1 MDALSTTQL
10 VLIGLIF
17 VWSGIVRSGLGFGGA
32 VLSLPFFLLVADDP
46 LLFLPPIAIH
56 LLVFSGWITWQ
67 SHRKNQQAR
76 REQAQAQTSAQANGQ
91 TNEQT
96 TTATPTQTASN
107 VDWGFLKRALK
118 IMIVPKIIGVIG
130 LLTIEPR
137 LMTVIIFGIVL
148 VYAIG
153 YVINRPVRSQHPW
166 VERGLLMLGGYVS
179 GTSLTG
185 APLIISIF
193 ARHVAKHQLR
203 DTLFVLWFILVTIKM
218 ISFLVAGVDLQLKAQ
233 LWAFPCALVGHLI
246 GQRLHQRLVAAETP
260 QFFRLL
266 GLALIV
272 ISLVGLSGTI

>member
-67 SHRKNQQAR
+67 GYRKSQQAR
-76 REQAQAQTSAQANGQ
+76 REQGAPASSST
-91 TNEQT
+91 
-96 TTATPTQTASN
+96 SN

-137 LMTVIIFGIVL
+137 LMTIVIFGIVL

-153 YVINRPVRSQHPW
+153 YVINRPVRSQRPW

-218 ISFLVAGVDLQLKAQ
+218 ISFLLAGVDLQLKAQ

-272 ISLVGLSGTI
+272 ISLIGLSGTI

>member
-56 LLVFSGWITWQ
+56 LLLFSGWITWQ
-67 SHRKNQQAR
+67 GHRRTQRAR
-76 REQAQAQTSAQANGQ
+76 RDRAGNGTAVETGQASQATG
-91 TNEQT
+91 
-96 TTATPTQTASN
+96 N

-118 IMIVPKIIGVIG
+118 IMIVPKLIGVIG

-148 VYAIG
+148 VYAVG

>member
-67 SHRKNQQAR
+67 GHRRAQQAR
-76 REQAQAQTSAQANGQ
+76 REHASKTANGIETGQ
-91 TNEQT
+91 VPQVT
-96 TTATPTQTASN
+96 SN

-137 LMTVIIFGIVL
+137 LMTVIIFSIVL

-218 ISFLVAGVDLQLKAQ
+218 ISFVAAGVDLQLKAQ

>member
-67 SHRKNQQAR
+67 GYRRSQRARKEHGLVNSP
-76 REQAQAQTSAQANGQ
+76 SAG
-91 TNEQT
+91 
-96 TTATPTQTASN
+96 N

-137 LMTVIIFGIVL
+137 LMTIIIFGIVL

-166 VERGLLMLGGYVS
+166 VERGLLVLGGYVS

-218 ISFLVAGVDLQLKAQ
+218 VSFLLAGVDLQLKAQ

-246 GQRLHQRLVAAETP
+246 GQRLHQRLVLAETP

-266 GLALIV
+266 GSALIV
-272 ISLVGLSGTI
+272 ISLIGLSGTI

>member
-1 MDALSTTQL
+1 LDALSTTQL

-32 VLSLPFFLLVADDP
+32 VLSLPFFLLVVDDP

-67 SHRKNQQAR
+67 GHRRALQAR
-76 REQAQAQTSAQANGQ
+76 QQRPDAADPL
-91 TNEQT
+91 
-96 TTATPTQTASN
+96 TAGN

-118 IMIVPKIIGVIG
+118 IMIVPKLIGVIG

-148 VYAIG
+148 VYAVG

-218 ISFLVAGVDLQLKAQ
+218 ASFLVAGVDLQLKAQ

-246 GQRLHQRLVAAETP
+246 GQRLHRRLVAAETP

-266 GLALIV
+266 GAALIV

>member
-67 SHRKNQQAR
+67 GHRRAQQAR
-76 REQAQAQTSAQANGQ
+76 HEQASAINAAGLETNQVQQASQA
-91 TNEQT
+91 
-96 TTATPTQTASN
+96 ASN
-107 VDWGFLKRALK
+107 VDWSFLKRALK

-218 ISFLVAGVDLQLKAQ
+218 VSFLAAGVDLQLKAQ

>member
-130 LLTIEPR
+130 LLTIE
-137 LMTVIIFGIVL
+137 
-148 VYAIG
+148 
-153 YVINRPVRSQHPW
+153 
-166 VERGLLMLGGYVS
+166 
-179 GTSLTG
+179 
-185 APLIISIF
+185 
-193 ARHVAKHQLR
+193 
-203 DTLFVLWFILVTIKM
+203 
-218 ISFLVAGVDLQLKAQ
+218 
-233 LWAFPCALVGHLI
+233 
-246 GQRLHQRLVAAETP
+246 
-260 QFFRLL
+260 
-266 GLALIV
+266 
-272 ISLVGLSGTI
+272 

>member
-56 LLVFSGWITWQ
+56 LLVFSGWITWRG
-67 SHRKNQQAR
+67 HRRAQQAR
-76 REQAQAQTSAQANGQ
+76 RERARAIDAAAPETDQTQQASQA
-91 TNEQT
+91 
-96 TTATPTQTASN
+96 ASN

-137 LMTVIIFGIVL
+137 LMTVIIFSIVL

-218 ISFLVAGVDLQLKAQ
+218 VSFLAAGVDLQLKAQ

-272 ISLVGLSGTI
+272 ISLIGLSGTI

>member
-1 MDALSTTQL
+1 LDALSTTQL

-76 REQAQAQTSAQANGQ
+76 REQAQTSAQANGHA
-91 TNEQT
+91 
-96 TTATPTQTASN
+96 TANPPPQTASN

-193 ARHVAKHQLR
+193 ARHVAKNQLR

-218 ISFLVAGVDLQLKAQ
+218 ISFVAAGVDLQLKAQ

>member
-1 MDALSTTQL
+1 LDALSTTQL

-56 LLVFSGWITWQ
+56 LLVFSGWITWRG
-67 SHRKNQQAR
+67 HRRAQQAR
-76 REQAQAQTSAQANGQ
+76 RERARAIDAAAPETDQTQQASQA
-91 TNEQT
+91 
-96 TTATPTQTASN
+96 ASN

-137 LMTVIIFGIVL
+137 LMTVIIFSIVL

-218 ISFLVAGVDLQLKAQ
+218 VSFLAAGVDLQLKAQ

-272 ISLVGLSGTI
+272 ISLIGLSGTI

>member
-1 MDALSTTQL
+1 LDALSTTQL

-67 SHRKNQQAR
+67 GHRRAVRAR
-76 REQAQAQTSAQANGQ
+76 RQQSEPADGLGTG
-91 TNEQT
+91 
-96 TTATPTQTASN
+96 N

-118 IMIVPKIIGVIG
+118 IMIIPKLIGVIG

-148 VYAIG
+148 VYAVG

-203 DTLFVLWFILVTIKM
+203 DTLFVLWFILVTIKRA
-218 ISFLVAGVDLQLKAQ
+218 SFLVAGVDLQLKAQ

-266 GLALIV
+266 GAALIV

>member
-67 SHRKNQQAR
+67 GYRRSQQAR
-76 REQAQAQTSAQANGQ
+76 REQGSAAPSSTG
-91 TNEQT
+91 
-96 TTATPTQTASN
+96 N

-137 LMTVIIFGIVL
+137 LMTIIIFGIVL

-153 YVINRPVRSQHPW
+153 YVVNRPVRSQNPW

-218 ISFLVAGVDLQLKAQ
+218 ISFLLAGVDLQLKAQ

-272 ISLVGLSGTI
+272 ISLIGLSGTI

>member
-1 MDALSTTQL
+1 LDALSTTQL

-56 LLVFSGWITWQ
+56 LLVFSGWITWKG
-67 SHRKNQQAR
+67 HRRAQQAR
-76 REQAQAQTSAQANGQ
+76 RAQASDAASGVETGPPGPQA
-91 TNEQT
+91 T
-96 TTATPTQTASN
+96 SN

-118 IMIVPKIIGVIG
+118 IMIVPKLIGVIG

-218 ISFLVAGVDLQLKAQ
+218 VSFLAAGVDLQLKAQ

-246 GQRLHQRLVAAETP
+246 GQRLHQRLVAAESP

>member
-67 SHRKNQQAR
+67 GHRKNQQAR
-76 REQAQAQTSAQANGQ
+76 REHANAQANGE
-91 TNEQT
+91 TSSQT
-96 TTATPTQTASN
+96 TAAPPTQATSN

-118 IMIVPKIIGVIG
+118 IMIVPKVIGVIG

-246 GQRLHQRLVAAETP
+246 GQRLHQRLVLAETP

>member
-76 REQAQAQTSAQANGQ
+76 REQAQTSDQANGHA
-91 TNEQT
+91 
-96 TTATPTQTASN
+96 TANTPPQTASN

-218 ISFLVAGVDLQLKAQ
+218 ISFVAAGVDLQLKAQ